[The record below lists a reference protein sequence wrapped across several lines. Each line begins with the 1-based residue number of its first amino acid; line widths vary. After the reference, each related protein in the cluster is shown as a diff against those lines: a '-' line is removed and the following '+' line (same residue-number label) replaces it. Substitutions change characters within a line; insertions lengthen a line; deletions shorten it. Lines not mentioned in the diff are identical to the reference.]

1 MSTVAL
7 PRRPRVP
14 IWLRPLTRPTGEVQF
29 GVLPGGPIVGGA
41 SNAEVRLLS
50 RLDGSVSLEATYERA
65 RASGVSR
72 SRWRE
77 LLTLTARL
85 GVLADADE
93 PVPLA
98 RHSSL
103 AAVSEP
109 YAARLS
115 VVVDGAGPVA
125 EEIAAVAESTASVTV
140 VHRRP
145 EVDGVIADPTS
156 RRPDLVV
163 LVGSPLVDPRR
174 GNLWLR
180 HGIPHLP
187 VATAGPHTT
196 VGPLVDGS
204 AAAPCLWCLDRHRA
218 DRDEAW
224 PTVLAQVTPDLE
236 QARRPRLDAPVP
248 SSAAALPV
256 TTAEGVHER
265 LPTGLGQL
273 VAGTVALFVTRL
285 AVGQL
290 PPRGVSVEVSLPW
303 PRMDHRRWG
312 PHPLCPAH
320 LEARREAE
328 LPPALGTE
336 RPAGLG
342 RL

>member
-14 IWLRPLTRPTGEVQF
+14 IWLRPLTRPSGEVQF

-41 SNAEVRLLS
+41 SSAEVRLLS
-50 RLDGSVSLEATYERA
+50 GLDGGLSLDATYERA

-77 LLTLTARL
+77 LLTLTTRL
-85 GVLADADE
+85 GVLVDADE
-93 PVPLA
+93 PVRGLGPP
-98 RHSSL
+98 SSL
-103 AAVSEP
+103 AAVAEP
-109 YAARLS
+109 YAALLR

-125 EEIAAVAESTASVTV
+125 AEIAAVVGSCAGVTA
-140 VHRRP
+140 VHDRAD
-145 EVDGVIADPTS
+145 VDGVIADPAGQ
-156 RRPDLVV
+156 RPDLVV

-180 HGIPHLP
+180 HCIPHLP

-204 AAAPCLWCLDRHRA
+204 AAAPCLWCLDQHRA

-224 PTVLAQVTPDLE
+224 PTVLAQATPDLQRGRE
-236 QARRPRLDAPVP
+236 PRPEPPRP
-248 SSAAALPV
+248 SAAVPPV
-256 TTAEGVHER
+256 AMAEGVHDR
-265 LPTGLGQL
+265 LPPGLGQL
-273 VAGTVALFVTRL
+273 VAGTVALFVSRL
-285 AVGQL
+285 AEGQL
-290 PPRGVSVEVSLPW
+290 PPRGVSVDVSLPW

-320 LEARREAE
+320 LEARQEAE
-328 LPPALGTE
+328 WPPALGTE